1 MCVCVWGGERPS
13 GVHFR
18 TCILLSDVF
27 WVSGGPG
34 LGAHAFQPVIHL
46 AHRGSLA
53 RCLRAPAVCACS
65 VCVQCVRAGAKRG
78 LPLCARA
85 QQQQQQADKV
95 FPGALTARSHPATT
109 ALTPGCCEGK
119 TPAPPAPRF
128 AQPKLGP
135 PFPRGCLRALEP
147 LMAARAPLV
156 RVTEA
161 AAPPRI
167 ACVRLS
173 RGRRSGGD

>member
-1 MCVCVWGGERPS
+1 MEGGGEGGRDPPGSTSGPASCCLLGVGRARARRACVPASDPSRPQRI
-13 GVHFR
+13 F
-18 TCILLSDVF
+18 
-27 WVSGGPG
+27 GP
-34 LGAHAFQPVIHL
+34 L
-46 AHRGSLA
+46 
-53 RCLRAPAVCACS
+53 PACPCS

-95 FPGALTARSHPATT
+95 FPGALTALSHPATT

-173 RGRRSGGD
+173 RGRRSGSD